1 MVIEA
6 QFAKLHQRMSAL
18 EEESAT
24 VTNHEGGGQ
33 HPTFARASQNM
44 TAAATLLDTLPHPL
58 QTGWTR
64 CINN

>member
-6 QFAKLHQRMSAL
+6 QLAKLHQRMSAL

-24 VTNHEGGGQ
+24 VTNHEGGQ

-64 CINN
+64 YINN